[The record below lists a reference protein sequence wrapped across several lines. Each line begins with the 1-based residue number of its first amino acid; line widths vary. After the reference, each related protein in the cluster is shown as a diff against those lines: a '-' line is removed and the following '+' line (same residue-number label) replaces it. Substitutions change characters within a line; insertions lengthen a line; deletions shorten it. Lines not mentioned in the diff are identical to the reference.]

1 MDAFY
6 LRYRA
11 LGLYSTLVSL

>member
-1 MDAFY
+1 V

-11 LGLYSTLVSL
+11 L